1 MTPRVLTIPPGLSF
15 LDTLSDALLKGALVP
30 GFAAGRDPLALAA
43 ATIFVPTRRAALA
56 LATVLASRLD
66 APAVLLPRILPLGGL
81 EAIETD
87 LLFAEAT
94 LDDLFDT
101 ALAPAIA
108 PMPRRMILTRLIL
121 QWAKAVGRAIVAV
134 EPGGTRTLHPHEE
147 LLVAASAADAWTLA
161 GDLAALSDDLTAEG
175 VDWTRLA
182 PLGTDAFDRYWGIT
196 LDFLKIVI
204 ERWPAI
210 LAERGEVDAGQ
221 RQIALVDREIAR
233 LERGGA
239 EGPVIVAGSTGSSP
253 ATARLIAAIAGLP
266 AGAVVLPCL
275 DQTLDEAGW
284 AAVGAVDQGT
294 AATHPQAALKRL
306 LGTIGIERDA
316 VVSLGQA
323 PSPLRHRARFVG
335 EALRPAETTEA
346 WRRYDLGEAAHA
358 EALLDVAVIEAADE
372 REEAL
377 AIAIAL
383 REALEGPGTAILVT
397 PDRMLGQRVREDLT
411 RWGIDIDAS
420 SGEPLGTTPAGA
432 LARLV
437 LDSAVQDLAPL
448 EVLALLA
455 HPLVRLGRPRGA
467 VAALARTLELA
478 ILRGVLPPRALHDPA
493 GLVQQAR
500 LARAGAHAPDP
511 LRRLPDGE
519 IDRLAAFIDEVVA
532 ALAPLTDLRPGTP
545 LPEWLAAHAAVI
557 ETLTETPDRATA
569 LSGIDGNALL
579 GLFDSLAEAPEPGI
593 VLDTPGYAALFAR
606 FAAETPVR
614 GPNRSHPRLKILGL
628 LEARLLTADLV
639 ICGGLDEGVW
649 PPQSRTDAFLNRPM
663 RASLGLPSPERRIG
677 QTAHDL
683 TALMGA
689 PRVILSRARKRGGAP
704 TVPSRFLLRMAA
716 LAGASWT
723 APLARGSVYQAWA
736 GALDEPG
743 KARPVRR
750 PAPRPPVGLRP
761 DRLSV
766 TRIETLRRDPYAI
779 YAERVLRLQ
788 PAEPIGALMGPAQ
801 YGTRFHD
808 VMAAF
813 SKDHPAG
820 PLPAGA
826 AERLDDATRDIF
838 ADALDEPVFRAFVWP
853 RVTGWASA
861 FLDWDGGR
869 RAGAAA
875 TLVEARGQLRVPL
888 LDGSAFTLTAQAD
901 RIEIGP
907 TGLVTVVDYK
917 TGTAPSLR
925 EVRAG
930 FAPQLTLEAAM
941 AARGAFPDLGRDAA
955 VEGAMY
961 VKLEAAGTVDPTEL
975 VWKDRTLGEVV
986 AEHYEG
992 LVTLLNSFRD
1002 PATGYLARPY
1012 PQFQARFGTY
1022 DHLSRVKEWSVG
1034 LSEEDL

>member
-15 LDTLSDALLKGALVP
+15 LDTLSDALLDGTIVP
-30 GFAAGRDPLALAA
+30 GFVPGLHPLSLAG

-56 LATVLASRLD
+56 LATVLATRLE

-87 LLFAEAT
+87 LLFAEARE
-94 LDDLFDT
+94 DAFD
-101 ALAPAIA
+101 AGLVPAIA

-121 QWAKAVGRAIVAV
+121 QWAKAVRRAIVAV
-134 EPGGTRTLHPHEE
+134 EPGGARTLHAHEE

-161 GDLAALSDDLTAEG
+161 GDLATLSDDLVAEG
-175 VDWTRLA
+175 VDWSRVA
-182 PLGTDAFDRYWGIT
+182 PLGTEAFDRYWGIT

-210 LAERGEVDAGQ
+210 LAERGEVDAGE

-233 LERGGA
+233 LGRGGA
-239 EGPVIVAGSTGSSP
+239 EGPVIVAGSTGSNP
-253 ATARLIAAIAGLP
+253 ATARLIAAIARLP
-266 AGAVVLPCL
+266 QGAVVLPCL
-275 DQTLDEAGW
+275 DQRLDAAGW
-284 AAVGAVDQGT
+284 AAVGGSDEGA

-306 LGTIGIERDA
+306 LGTIGIDREA
-316 VVSLGQA
+316 VASLGRER
-323 PSPLRHRARFVG
+323 PPLAARARFVG

-346 WRRYDLGEAAHA
+346 WRGYGRDEAAHA
-358 EALLDVAVIEAADE
+358 EALAGVTVIEAADE

-377 AIAIAL
+377 AIAVAL

-397 PDRMLGQRVREDLT
+397 PDRTLGRRVREDLS
-411 RWGIDIDAS
+411 RWGIDIDVS

-432 LARLV
+432 LTRLV
-437 LDSAVQDLAPL
+437 LDSAVQELAPV

-467 VAALARTLELA
+467 VEALARTLEIA
-478 ILRGVLPPRALHDPA
+478 ILRGVLPPRALHDPV
-493 GLVQQAR
+493 GLVQRAR
-500 LARAGAHAPDP
+500 EARAGAHAPDP
-511 LRRLPDGE
+511 LRRLSDAE
-519 IDRLAAFIDEVVA
+519 LNRLAAFTEDVVA
-532 ALAPLTDLRPGTP
+532 ALAPLTDLRPDTP
-545 LPEWLAAHAAVI
+545 LPAWLAAHAAVI
-557 ETLTETPDRATA
+557 ETVTATPDQDTA

-579 GLFDSLAEAPEPGI
+579 GLFDALADAPEPGI
-593 VLDTPGYAALFAR
+593 LLDAPGYAALFDR

-628 LEARLLTADLV
+628 LEARLLSADLV
-639 ICGGLDEGVW
+639 VCGGLDEGVW

-663 RASLGLPSPERRIG
+663 RASLGLPPPERRIG

-704 TVPSRFLLRMAA
+704 TVPSRFVLRMAA
-716 LAGASWT
+716 LAGESW
-723 APLARGSVYQAWA
+723 AGPLARGDVYRAWA
-736 GALDEPG
+736 AALDAP
-743 KARPVRR
+743 ATTRPVRR
-750 PAPRPPVGLRP
+750 PAPRPPVALRP
-761 DRLSV
+761 RKLSV

-779 YAERVLRLQ
+779 YAERVLRLT
-788 PAEPIGALMGPAQ
+788 PAEPIGAPMGPAQ

-813 SKDHPAG
+813 SNRYPAG

-826 AERLDDATRDIF
+826 AAVLQDAARDAF
-838 ADALDEPVFRAFVWP
+838 ADAAEAPVFRAFIWP
-853 RVTGWASA
+853 RVTGWATA
-861 FLDWDGGR
+861 FLDWDGAR
-869 RAGAAA
+869 RTGAAA
-875 TLVEARGQLRVPL
+875 PLIEARGELQVPL
-888 LDGSAFTLTAQAD
+888 DDGSVFTLTAQAD

-907 TGLVTVVDYK
+907 TGLVTVIDYK
-917 TGTAPSLR
+917 TGAAPTLR

-941 AARGAFPDLGRDAA
+941 ARRGAFAELGRDAA
-955 VEGAMY
+955 VEAASY
-961 VKLEAAGTVDPTEL
+961 VKLEAAGTAAVTEL
-975 VWKDRTLGEVV
+975 NWKDRTLGEVV

-1012 PQFQARFGTY
+1012 PQFQARFGPY
-1022 DHLSRVKEWSVG
+1022 DHLARVKEWSVG
-1034 LSEEDL
+1034 AGEEDL